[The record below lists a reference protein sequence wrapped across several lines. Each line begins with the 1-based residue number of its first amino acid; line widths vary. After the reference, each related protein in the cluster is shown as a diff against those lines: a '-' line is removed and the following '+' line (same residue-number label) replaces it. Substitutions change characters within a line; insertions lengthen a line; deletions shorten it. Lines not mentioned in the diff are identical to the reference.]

1 MNRFA
6 LIAAIAVLLAPTA
19 GYVAEKAAEKA
30 PPGAKADKAPPAAKS
45 EPAPQAAKTEPKPPA
60 AKAEAAPKPE
70 AAKPASVSIAPPAEK
85 VAAADKPKRGPSRA
99 HEDARVCLEQ
109 ATNREVAICAEKFR

>member
-1 MNRFA
+1 MNRIA
-6 LIAAIAVLLAPTA
+6 LSAAVAALLVVPAA
-19 GYVAEKAAEKA
+19 GYPAEKAEKAA
-30 PPGAKADKAPPAAKS
+30 PPAKAEKPAAKS
-45 EPAPQAAKTEPKPPA
+45 EPAPAAAKAEPKPPA